1 MTKVTIFGFPQ
12 STFVRT
18 VRMTCEEK
26 GVPYTVEPVEWCAPT
41 HRARHPFLRI
51 PAFQHDGF
59 GLYESLAIARYVDR
73 TFEGPPLQ
81 PEDTQEAAR
90 MDQWVSAIE
99 DYFYQTLI
107 RELVFPR
114 LVVPSR
120 GGEAD
125 EGVIAKAVPKIKGLL
140 EVTEATL
147 AENAYLAG
155 PSLTLADLYLAPILF
170 WVRKTP
176 EGEPLVSDSAS
187 VSRWYAAMEQRSSLA
202 ATVPPMP

>member
-18 VRMTCEEK
+18 IRMTCEEK
-26 GVPYTVEPVEWCAPT
+26 GVPHSLEPVEWGAPA

-59 GLYESLAIARYVDR
+59 QLYESLAVARYVDR

-81 PEDTQEAAR
+81 PEATPELAR

-99 DYFYQTLI
+99 DYFYQTMV
-107 RELVFPR
+107 RELIIPR

-120 GGEAD
+120 GGEPD
-125 EGVIAKAVPKIKGLL
+125 EEGIAKAVPKIQDLL
-140 EVTEATL
+140 QVTDDAL

-155 PSLTLADLYLAPILF
+155 PALTLADLFLAPILF
-170 WVRKTP
+170 WVSQTP
-176 EGEPLVSDSAS
+176 EGKPLVSGSAS
-187 VSRWYAAMEQRSSLA
+187 VARWYAGMEQRPSFA
-202 ATVPPMP
+202 ATMPPMP